1 MFPRRQF
8 LFTASGALLY
18 AASGRRA
25 YADGKTFSSQL
36 NSELSAIERTS
47 GGRLGV
53 AVLDMATGARAGH
66 RADERFAM
74 CSTFKLLEAAAVLQ
88 RVDAGTESLSRRLTF
103 TSKDILEHAPITE
116 EHVGSDGMSLLE
128 LCDAA
133 VRYSDSTAA
142 NLLLGTIGGPAGFTA
157 FARAIG
163 DNVTRLDRNEPDMSQ
178 ATPGDPR
185 DTTSPAAMVQNLQT
199 LLLGKLLSDASRAQL
214 EDWMLR
220 NTTGD
225 PCLRAGVPKG
235 WHIGDKTGTGDYG
248 TRNDVAVIRP
258 PQHAPVLVAVYLT
271 GATAIT
277 DDQRNAA
284 IADVAR
290 AVAAAL

>member
-8 LFTASGALLY
+8 LLTASATLLC
-18 AASGRRA
+18 AATGRRGWA
-25 YADGKTFSSQL
+25 EDSAFTTQL
-36 NSELSAIERTS
+36 NQKFTEIEGSS
-47 GGRLGV
+47 GGRVGV
-53 AVLDMATGARAGH
+53 AVLDTATGARVGH

-88 RVDAGTESLSRRLTF
+88 RVDAGKESLSRRLTF
-103 TSKDILEHAPITE
+103 TAKDILSYAPITE
-116 EHVGSDGMSLLE
+116 EHVGGDGMSISE

-133 VRYSDSTAA
+133 VRYSDGTAA
-142 NLLLGTIGGPAGFTA
+142 NLLLDTIGGPAGFTA

-163 DNVTRLDRNEPDMSQ
+163 DNVTRLDRNEPDMSL
-178 ATPGDPR
+178 ATPGDLR

-199 LLLGKLLSDASRAQL
+199 LLLGKLLSGDSRAQL

-235 WHIGDKTGTGDYG
+235 WRIGDKTGTGDYG
-248 TRNDVAVIRP
+248 TRNDVAVIWP
-258 PQHAPVLVAVYLT
+258 PQRAPVLVAVYIT
-271 GATAIT
+271 GATAIS

-284 IADVAR
+284 IANVGR